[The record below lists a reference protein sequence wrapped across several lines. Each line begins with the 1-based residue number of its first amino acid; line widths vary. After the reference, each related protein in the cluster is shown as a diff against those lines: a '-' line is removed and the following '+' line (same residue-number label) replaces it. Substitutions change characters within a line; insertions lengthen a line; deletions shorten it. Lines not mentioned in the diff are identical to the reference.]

1 MRLDEGA
8 CWQRLR
14 STAHGVLGTVH
25 ERRGVDLVPVVFVV
39 VDGRVVIPIDTVKAK
54 GGARLQRLTNLT
66 VDSRCT
72 LLVERYA
79 DDWAHL
85 WWVRAHGLATESA
98 ADPGRVT
105 ALGAAFPAYREPGA
119 VASLIVVSVQ
129 GVTGWSAA
137 PDPS

>member
-1 MRLDEGA
+1 M
-8 CWQRLR
+8 
-14 STAHGVLGTVH
+14 LGTVH

-54 GGARLQRLTNLT
+54 GRARLQRLTNLAA
-66 VDSRCT
+66 DPRCT

-79 DDWAHL
+79 AEWAHL
-85 WWVRAHGLATESA
+85 WWVRAHGRATESEA
-98 ADPGRVT
+98 APGPVA

-129 GVTGWSAA
+129 GVTGWSAGPEA
-137 PDPS
+137 G